1 MIEQK
6 FPKSSWQSLGLQL
19 GLYQPTLNDID
30 TKNRGN
36 PTKCL
41 QDCLAAWLKREDKVT
56 EKGGSTLS
64 TLVSALNKS
73 K

>member
-1 MIEQK
+1 MIEQQK

-30 TKNRGN
+30 TKNRGTSAN
-36 PTKCL
+36 CL
-41 QDCLAAWLKREDKVT
+41 QDCLAAWLKGEDKVT
-56 EKGGSTLS
+56 EKGGSTWS

-73 K
+73 

>member
-1 MIEQK
+1 MEQK

-30 TKNRGN
+30 TKNRED

-41 QDCLAAWLKREDKVT
+41 QDCLAAWLKGEDKVT
-56 EKGGSTLS
+56 EKGGSTWS
-64 TLVSALNKS
+64 TLASALS
-73 K
+73 KIK

>member
-1 MIEQK
+1 MDQN
-6 FPKSSWQSLGLQL
+6 FPKSSWQLLGLQL

-30 TKNRGN
+30 TKNRGD

-41 QDCLAAWLKREDKVT
+41 QDCLAAWLKGEDKVT
-56 EKGGSTLS
+56 EKGGSTWS
-64 TLVSALNKS
+64 TLASALNKI

>member
-6 FPKSSWQSLGLQL
+6 FPKSSWLSLGLQL

-30 TKNRGN
+30 TKNKGN
-36 PTKCL
+36 PTQCL
-41 QDCLAAWLKREDKVT
+41 QDCLAAWLRGEDKVK
-56 EKGGSTLS
+56 EKGVTTWATLS
-64 TLVSALNKS
+64 TLLNKI